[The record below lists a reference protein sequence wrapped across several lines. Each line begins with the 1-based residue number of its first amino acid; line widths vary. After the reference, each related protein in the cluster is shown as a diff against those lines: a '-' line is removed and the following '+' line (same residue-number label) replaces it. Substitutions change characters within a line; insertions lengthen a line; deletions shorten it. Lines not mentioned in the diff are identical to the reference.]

1 VPIKDGEDALAVNWM
16 ELVILGEDGTPAAR
30 HVFVTNHE
38 LSGEN
43 VAAYIQAGRSRWKK
57 RERT

>member
-1 VPIKDGEDALAVNWM
+1 MNWM